1 MWLLELI
8 GISLVAGTVLG
19 VSWRALENWWDKGE
33 AERLAKKVATVEVA
47 SSSTNK
53 PE

>member
-19 VSWRALENWWDKGE
+19 ISWRVIEDWWDKGE
-33 AERLAKKVATVEVA
+33 AERLAQKVAAAEEA
-47 SSSTNK
+47 ASSTNK

>member
-8 GISLVAGTVLG
+8 GISLVAGTILG
-19 VSWRALENWWDKGE
+19 VSWRVLEDWWDKGE
-33 AERLAKKVATVEVA
+33 ADRLTKKATLVEDA
-47 SSSTNK
+47 SSTNK